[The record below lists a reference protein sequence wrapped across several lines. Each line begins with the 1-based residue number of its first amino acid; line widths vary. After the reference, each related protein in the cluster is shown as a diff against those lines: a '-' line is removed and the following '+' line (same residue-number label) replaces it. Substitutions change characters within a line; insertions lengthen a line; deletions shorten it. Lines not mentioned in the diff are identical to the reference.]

1 MNAKLMFI
9 AAGRLRDVP
18 VGAMAQQSRCS
29 SGWRDPS
36 AQTTPQAAPAANET
50 VDRTLGELIDEAERA
65 RATDRG
71 FRDSF
76 DSFVLVNRGCEYTAR
91 SVPVYGG

>member
-9 AAGRLRDVP
+9 AAGMSGVVAGDAV
-18 VGAMAQQSRCS
+18 AQQSRYS

-76 DSFVLVNRGCEYTAR
+76 VLVNRGCEYTVR
-91 SVPVYGG
+91 SVAVYGG